1 MRKGIEIMKTYEIT
15 VRFTTDR
22 QLTETEQEALQ
33 TQIVV
38 QVEEP
43 VLLNGENVTYTTAE
57 IYIEDVKETN

>member
-1 MRKGIEIMKTYEIT
+1 MKTYEIT
-15 VRFTTDR
+15 IRFTTDR